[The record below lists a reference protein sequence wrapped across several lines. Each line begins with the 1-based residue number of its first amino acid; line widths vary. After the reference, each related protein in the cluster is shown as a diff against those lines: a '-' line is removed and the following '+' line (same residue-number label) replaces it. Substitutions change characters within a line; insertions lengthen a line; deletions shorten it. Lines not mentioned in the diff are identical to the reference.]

1 MVCQTGL
8 EVLLIE
14 WPSLEEW
21 QDWSERMGRGWQTW
35 AAHRD
40 DRPVVGLLEGRRA
53 SLLKIRISQMA
64 LLWGSREAFLP
75 GELMGESTRATLG
88 LRNGF

>member
-8 EVLLIE
+8 EVLLTE
-14 WPSLEEW
+14 WLSLEEW

-35 AAHRD
+35 AVHRD
-40 DRPVVGLLEGRRA
+40 DRPVVGLLEGLWV
-53 SLLKIRISQMA
+53 SLLKIQISQTP
-64 LLWGSREAFLP
+64 LLWDSREAFLP